1 MRNSATP
8 VARKRRCAARSEAQ
22 PSEVNKLHANLV
34 EMFSS
39 IQGEGPFAGLSTLF
53 VRFGGC
59 DLRCAWCDSPHTW
72 RPAQRA
78 RIERVRG
85 SGEFAVRDN
94 PFALSEIV
102 ASAEALGSARHR
114 HVSLTGGEPLLQP
127 DAIAAVAAALRGS
140 GPLILLETH
149 GLHADAL
156 ERVLP
161 HIDIV
166 SMDWKLASDVRR
178 EGVATSAPR
187 ESFDDAH
194 ERFLAVARRA
204 PHTVVKLVITRA
216 SEDAE
221 IGEALARVARTHPS
235 ACVVL
240 QPVTPMGSVTER
252 VPSERMLALARSA
265 EERVAD
271 VRVLPQ
277 LHPIMGVP

>member
-1 MRNSATP
+1 M
-8 VARKRRCAARSEAQ
+8 
-22 PSEVNKLHANLV
+22 EVTANLV

-72 RPAQRA
+72 RPAERA
-78 RIERVRG
+78 RLERVRG
-85 SGEFAVRDN
+85 SGEFTVREN
-94 PFALSEIV
+94 PLAIAEIV
-102 ASAEALGSARHR
+102 AAAQALGAARHR

-127 DAIAAVAAALRGS
+127 EAVGAVAAALHGS
-140 GPLILLETH
+140 GPQILLETH

-156 ERVLP
+156 ARVIA

-178 EGVATSAPR
+178 EGVPTSAPR
-187 ESFDDAH
+187 EAFHDAH
-194 ERFLAVARRA
+194 ERFLAVARGA

-221 IGEALARVARTHPS
+221 IAEALARVARTHPS

-240 QPVTPMGSVTER
+240 QPVTPMGSVSER
-252 VPSERMLALARSA
+252 VPSERVLALARFA

-271 VRVLPQ
+271 VRVTPQ
-277 LHPIMGVP
+277 LHPIMGVR